1 MGKPSSVAN
10 SSATM
15 NHPAV
20 LQRAG
25 AALRLAATATA
36 SRDGSTPEVR
46 VKGREPRRAVPGGK

>member
-1 MGKPSSVAN
+1 
-10 SSATM
+10 M

-25 AALRLAATATA
+25 AALRLAVTATA